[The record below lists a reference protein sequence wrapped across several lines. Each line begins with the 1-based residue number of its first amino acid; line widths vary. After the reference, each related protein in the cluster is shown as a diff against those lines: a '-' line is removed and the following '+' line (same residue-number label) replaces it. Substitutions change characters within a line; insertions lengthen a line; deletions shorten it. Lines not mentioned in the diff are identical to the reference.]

1 MMRAGRALLLIFV
14 ILFGAPVA
22 ARGQDSVAQ
31 FYRGKQIKLYVGS
44 EAGNDYDNWAR
55 FVAHAMPA
63 HIPGNP
69 AILVENM
76 PGGGTIVAA
85 NYLYNV
91 APKDGTAFATFSR
104 NLPSAAVLGR
114 PNIKYDPRRFNWLGS
129 PERLNRVCAANTD
142 ARVQRAQDL
151 FTQELL
157 VGGAGAGAVPSFL
170 PVLLNNLLGTK
181 FRLIEGYSGSGA
193 IFLAMQRGEVEG
205 ICITLGVFTG
215 PRANLLSEGK
225 VRLLFNTE
233 SQRLAKFPDVP
244 TIQEFIKTE
253 EQRQIITFINASL
266 ELGRPFALPPGV
278 PPERVAALRVAFAA
292 AVHDSVFVADAA
304 KMKYEV
310 TYTSGEE
317 QQALID
323 KLYKTPP
330 AILKKAAA
338 LMPAEN

>member
-1 MMRAGRALLLIFV
+1 MHRLSAALTASAL
-14 ILFGAPVA
+14 ILFAIAMPAGAQPA
-22 ARGQDSVAQ
+22 ES
-31 FYRGKQIKLYVGS
+31 FYRGKQLKLLVGS

-69 AILVENM
+69 SIIVENM
-76 PGGGTIVAA
+76 PGGGSIVVA
-85 NYLYNV
+85 NYLYNI
-91 APKDGTAFATFSR
+91 APKDGTVFATFSR
-104 NLPSAAVLGR
+104 NLPSAALLGR
-114 PNIKYDPRRFNWLGS
+114 PNIKYDPRRFAWLGS
-129 PERLNRVCAANTD
+129 PERLNRVCAANTN

-151 FTQELL
+151 FTTELL

-181 FRLIEGYSGSGA
+181 FRLIEGYSGSGG
-193 IFLAMQRGEVEG
+193 IFLAMDRGEVEG

-215 PRANLLSEGK
+215 PRANLLKDGK

-233 SQRLAKFPDVP
+233 SQRLAAFPDVP
-244 TIQEFIKTE
+244 TIQEFITSD
-253 EQRQIITFINASL
+253 EQRQIITFVNGSL
-266 ELGRPFALPPGV
+266 ELGRPFTLPPGV
-278 PPERVAALRVAFAA
+278 PADRVRLLRESFAA
-292 AVHDSVFVADAA
+292 TVRDPAFLAEAA
-304 KMKYEV
+304 KLKYEV

-323 KLYKTPP
+323 KLYATPQDMI
-330 AILKKAAA
+330 AKAGA